1 MKYLIQHTKE
11 FIITLGVFVSVAMVI
26 AWVITAICKGDFSY
40 EHMIAVVG
48 ALFEMLGWYY
58 NMPTSEENA
67 EHTGAM
73 RLEKMQNSGIIDGE
87 DFMDEYDE
95 DEDGE
100 PLDED
105 EENTEELD
113 DGADDF
119 IEDGDING

>member
-1 MKYLIQHTKE
+1 MKYLIQHRKE
-11 FIITLGVFVSVAMVI
+11 FAITVAAFVMAIINLVRAIRSHEVTQELIVAVLVTGTTI
-26 AWVITAICKGDFSY
+26 LA
-40 EHMIAVVG
+40 
-48 ALFEMLGWYY
+48 WYY
-58 NMPTSEENA
+58 NMPTSEENT

-73 RLEKMQNSGIIDGE
+73 RLEKMQNNGIIDGE
-87 DFMDEYDE
+87 DFTDEYDE